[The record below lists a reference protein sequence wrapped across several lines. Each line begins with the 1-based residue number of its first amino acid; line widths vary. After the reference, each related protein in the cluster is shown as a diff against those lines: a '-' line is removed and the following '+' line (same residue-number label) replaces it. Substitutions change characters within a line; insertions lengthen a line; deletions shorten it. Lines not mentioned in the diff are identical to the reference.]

1 MLVHK
6 GSQINNV
13 QLITG
18 LRIAEMSQLQNCSVM
33 CTKNGSY
40 CENEKK
46 REKKSGGGGCVQ
58 RMEVIVKSKKVRG
71 GGRGQGRC
79 ERRRGGA
86 WGQVG
91 GKNQGGCEWRSEAF
105 VKIQKKILFFWG
117 GGGSGRGGGGGQ
129 VGGGGSGWMGTEN

>member
-6 GSQINNV
+6 DGQINNV

-46 REKKSGGGGCVQ
+46 ERKSQGEGGCIQ
-58 RMEVIVKSKKVRG
+58 RMEVIVIRKISQGGDG
-71 GGRGQGRC
+71 GG
-79 ERRRGGA
+79 
-86 WGQVG
+86 
-91 GKNQGGCEWRSEAF
+91 
-105 VKIQKKILFFWG
+105 G
-117 GGGSGRGGGGGQ
+117 GGGSG
-129 VGGGGSGWMGTEN
+129 

>member
-1 MLVHK
+1 M
-6 GSQINNV
+6 

-58 RMEVIVKSKKVRG
+58 RMEVIVKRKK
-71 GGRGQGRC
+71 
-79 ERRRGGA
+79 
-86 WGQVG
+86 
-91 GKNQGGCEWRSEAF
+91 S
-105 VKIQKKILFFWG
+105 
-117 GGGSGRGGGGGQ
+117 GGGGG
-129 VGGGGSGWMGTEN
+129 GGGGVRVDVNGEVKK